1 MFWYFFVIFAD
12 CLYLKAVT
20 NASTSYSLMINKVE
34 LLLCLVLAMTVS
46 AGQSSIL
53 NNEGEKS
60 EAFNQTIYAEVP
72 FNLNPH
78 TNRHVLGVGGPVAIR
93 SHIKILC
100 CADDDSL
107 EWIRTTSQNLFLDLT
122 NRKPVL
128 GGQQLHLEAPIQ
140 HDLLIGRTP
149 PGKEQIVGK
158 VLINRVQDVI
168 LYYVN
173 SNSSAMLNANPYEVL
188 ICCYLLLYFTLYVYI
203 TITVLFV
210 FN

>member
-1 MFWYFFVIFAD
+1 M
-12 CLYLKAVT
+12 
-20 NASTSYSLMINKVE
+20 E

-60 EAFNQTIYAEVP
+60 GEVPPDAVIGGHDLHNRRTYIGQALVYAEAFNQTIYAEVP

-100 CADDDSL
+100 CADNDSL

-168 LYYVN
+168 FYYVN

-188 ICCYLLLYFTLYVYI
+188 VYRA
-203 TITVLFV
+203 
-210 FN
+210 